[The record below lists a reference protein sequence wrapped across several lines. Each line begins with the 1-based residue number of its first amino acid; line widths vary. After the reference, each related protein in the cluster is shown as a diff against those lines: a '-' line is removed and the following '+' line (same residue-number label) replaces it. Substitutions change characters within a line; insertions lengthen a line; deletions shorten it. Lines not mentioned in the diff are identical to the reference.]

1 MMSAPVLNEIVEEL
15 LVQSLRAWRVS
26 GDVSHEADG
35 ALRVT
40 AGDRSLRISRA
51 PANLPFRWIVTEGE
65 QDRRVTSIAGLLRT
79 VRLAVDPDYR
89 PVRLR
94 VAPLPVLPP

>member
-1 MMSAPVLNEIVEEL
+1 MLEKVQEL
-15 LVQSLRAWRVS
+15 LRQSLSAWRVKGGVERD
-26 GDVSHEADG
+26 GDRALV
-35 ALRVT
+35 LRV
-40 AGDRSLRISRA
+40 AEKQLRIARA
-51 PANLPFRWIVTEGE
+51 PASEQPFRWIVTEGE
-65 QDRRVTSIAGLLRT
+65 RDRRVTSIAGLLRT